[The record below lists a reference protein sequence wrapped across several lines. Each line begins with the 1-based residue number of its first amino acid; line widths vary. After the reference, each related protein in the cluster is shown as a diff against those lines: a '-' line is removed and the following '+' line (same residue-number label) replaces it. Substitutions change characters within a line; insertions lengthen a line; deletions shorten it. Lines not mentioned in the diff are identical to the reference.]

1 MSRKAI
7 GNLIKQ
13 GLRKAYRSKT
23 APLQTASKIASRVS
37 PRSKIAAGLAAIAS
51 PAVLNPGSGKK
62 AAPKATEQ
70 KAPPKSPKR
79 TIKGQSRLKGGTYT
93 QGKRTG
99 SKAGGGKVVSP
110 FGLGM
115 PGDDMSLDSPVRTN
129 RLKKMKAGGLAI
141 KGHGKAFLKSKR

>member
-1 MSRKAI
+1 MAI
-7 GNLIKQ
+7 GKLVK
-13 GLRKAYRSKT
+13 GALRKAYKAKT

-99 SKAGGGKVVSP
+99 SKAGGGKVGSP
-110 FGLGM
+110 FGLRM
-115 PGDDMSLDSPVRTN
+115 PGDDMSLDLPVKTN
-129 RLKKMKAGGLAI
+129 RMAMKAGGLAI

>member
-1 MSRKAI
+1 MAI
-7 GNLIKQ
+7 GKLIK
-13 GLRKAYRSKT
+13 GALRKAYRSKT

-62 AAPKATEQ
+62 AAPKATKQ

-99 SKAGGGKVVSP
+99 SKAGGGKVGSP

-115 PGDDMSLDSPVRTN
+115 PGDDMSLDSPVKTN

-141 KGHGKAFLKSKR
+141 KGQGKAFLKSKR